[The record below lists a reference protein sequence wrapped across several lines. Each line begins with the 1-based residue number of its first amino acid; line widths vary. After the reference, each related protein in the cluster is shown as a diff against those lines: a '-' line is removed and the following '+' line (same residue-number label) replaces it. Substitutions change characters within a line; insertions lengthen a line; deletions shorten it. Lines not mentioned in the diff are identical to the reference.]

1 MKKEMQQARVK
12 SALCFLKYFGNS
24 SETEVTM
31 VSMVANWEK
40 RGEEKIFLS
49 ENTDGIVLLTSQNL
63 TVQCCCVSLTHPIQQ
78 IFAALSFISQQLSAF
93 LIPDRK
99 RFVKEV
105 VLRI

>member
-1 MKKEMQQARVK
+1 MLPQVLGKLIRNRGYNGLNGGK
-12 SALCFLKYFGNS
+12 LG
-24 SETEVTM
+24 
-31 VSMVANWEK
+31 K

-49 ENTDGIVLLTSQNL
+49 ENTDGIVLLTSQNV
-63 TVQCCCVSLTHPIQQ
+63 TVQCCWVSLTHPIQQ